1 MFLFSRSLPKI
12 QRKKDV
18 KKINHRPKVCI
29 KHLIYERKLR
39 RRFQINVLHLGRGN
53 LSKLEIQKEIGNKL
67 NITDT
72 QKIFIFGFCTCGK
85 RSLGF
90 GLVYDKLE
98 DAIKYEP
105 NHRLLKNRIH
115 DVGSNTQKNIDK
127 RAKKIR
133 GVMPRKKN
141 V

>member
-1 MFLFSRSLPKI
+1 M
-12 QRKKDV
+12 DV
-18 KKINHRPKVCI
+18 KKINHRPTVCI
-29 KHLIYERKLR
+29 KHLIDKPRLR
-39 RRFQINVLHLGRGN
+39 RWFQINVLHPRRGN
-53 LSKLEIQKEIGNKL
+53 VSKPEIQKEIGKKF

-72 QKIFIFGFCTCGK
+72 QKIFIYFFCTYGQ
-85 RSLGF
+85 RSSGF

-133 GVMPRKKN
+133 GVIPRKKN